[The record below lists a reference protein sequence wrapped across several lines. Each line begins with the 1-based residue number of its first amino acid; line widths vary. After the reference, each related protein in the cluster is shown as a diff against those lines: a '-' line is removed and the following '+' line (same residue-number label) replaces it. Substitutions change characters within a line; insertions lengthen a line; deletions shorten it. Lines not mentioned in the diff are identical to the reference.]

1 TLMKV
6 EDYLQVTEAQQ
17 QFAIEEVRKSLI
29 THQSFMKEIGF
40 EVALDQ
46 LNDEKDLDIE
56 IDVDLETVNVSNPID
71 QAPLAMARRS
81 SSRKILVKKR
91 WWGIVIYMSER
102 LTQDIISG
110 AMAAGALGK
119 LIAAGFGAAGVVT
132 GGVAAVIG
140 AGVATIAILKIVQI
154 RLVNNGKG
162 VNWPISWFQWA
173 ALMAAVP
180 SRPAGIAT
188 AGAVFFHPSRNKR
201 DI

>member
-1 TLMKV
+1 MKV

-17 QFAIEEVRKSLI
+17 QFAIEEVRKSLAV
-29 THQSFMKEIGF
+29 HQSFMKEIGF
-40 EVALDQ
+40 EIDLDQ
-46 LNDEKDLDIE
+46 LDDEDEFDIE
-56 IDVDLETVNVSNPID
+56 IDVDLETAKVSKPTKKSS
-71 QAPLAMARRS
+71 LARSKS

-119 LIAAGFGAAGVVT
+119 LIAVGFGAAGVVT
-132 GGVAAVIG
+132 GGVAAVLG
-140 AGVATIAILKIVQI
+140 AGIATIAILKIVQI

-180 SRPAGIAT
+180 SGPAGIAT
-188 AGAVFFHPSRNKR
+188 AGVVFFHPSRNKKN
-201 DI
+201 I